1 MLRDK
6 PNPISVGPCHLW
18 SVSGGGAS
26 KAQRLGTPASMDEL
40 ANCVISFC
48 FRLYLMLHACAVR
61 FDVMENLNK
70 KKNEFLGEQENG
82 LFCLTKKTPWR
93 DRKERERE
101 RSEEV

>member
-1 MLRDK
+1 M
-6 PNPISVGPCHLW
+6 
-18 SVSGGGAS
+18 
-26 KAQRLGTPASMDEL
+26 
-40 ANCVISFC
+40 F
-48 FRLYLMLHACAVR
+48 HACAVR
-61 FDVMENLNK
+61 FDVMENLN